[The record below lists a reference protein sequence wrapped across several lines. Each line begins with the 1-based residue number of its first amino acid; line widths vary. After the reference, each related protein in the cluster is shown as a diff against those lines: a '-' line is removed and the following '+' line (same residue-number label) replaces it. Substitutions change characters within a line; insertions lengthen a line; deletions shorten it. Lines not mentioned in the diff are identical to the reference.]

1 MTFEKIQA
9 IIVDQLGKE
18 EEEVQLT
25 TRLKD
30 ELDADSLD
38 LFQIINDIED
48 EFDVK
53 IDTEEGLETVQDLV
67 NYVDKQ
73 LAEKYAKYLKDQE
86 AKADFEQFESTYVS
100 EQNRLKSL
108 IVDLPDFTNKSFND
122 FARSMSACN
131 DS

>member
-67 NYVDKQ
+67 NYADAQ
-73 LAEKYAKYLKDQE
+73 LADK
-86 AKADFEQFESTYVS
+86 
-100 EQNRLKSL
+100 
-108 IVDLPDFTNKSFND
+108 
-122 FARSMSACN
+122 
-131 DS
+131 

>member
-9 IIVDQLGKE
+9 IIVDQLVKE

-73 LAEKYAKYLKDQE
+73 LAEK
-86 AKADFEQFESTYVS
+86 
-100 EQNRLKSL
+100 
-108 IVDLPDFTNKSFND
+108 
-122 FARSMSACN
+122 
-131 DS
+131 